1 MLAQATMRI
10 SPTTLAQ
17 ALSALP
23 RGEARGFR
31 FIGSDGQERYFP
43 YETLEAEAVRRAALL
58 AARGIEKGDR
68 VALVVPEGHEFV
80 LSFLGAVVAG
90 AVPVP
95 IFPRA
100 TFKASADYSDT
111 VGHIVDASESKL
123 LIAMNSN
130 LALLEP
136 VRSKLPIVTV
146 EALFAPGEP
155 PAFTPPALTP
165 DDLCFLQFTSGST
178 SRPKGVMVSHG
189 NLVANATAFLGPHG
203 LDRNERDIGVSWL
216 PLFHD
221 MGLIGFILGP
231 LIMDIPVVILPTAS
245 FARGPKIWLETIT
258 KYKGTITYAPN
269 FAYALASKRIKER
282 DLSSLDLSS
291 LRVAGCGAEPI
302 QAATLREF
310 ARALAPVGFKETA
323 YLPSYGMAESTLAI
337 TFHQLGRPPRVD
349 RIDAAALRQ
358 GEAKPST
365 ADNALELVGCGVPF
379 PEHELKIAGPD
390 GVSVA
395 ERTVGEI
402 WARGPSVSAGYYQ
415 NAEANAEGFPGD
427 GWLHTGDLGYLAD
440 GELFICGRSKDLII
454 VRGANFHPQD
464 LEWAVSELEGV
475 RRGNVVAFS
484 TQLDGEERL
493 VIAVECGS
501 VNAEAVRSRV
511 AARINEAFGLT
522 PHDVACVT
530 LGSLPK
536 TSSGKVQ
543 RRKTRELYLD
553 GALERHPPI
562 AQKGP

>member
-1 MLAQATMRI
+1 MLAQPTMQN
-10 SPTTLAQ
+10 PPNTLVE

-43 YETLEAEAVRRAALL
+43 YQALEAEAHRRAALL
-58 AARGIEKGDR
+58 AARGIGKGDR

-80 LSFLGAVVAG
+80 LSFLGIVVAG

-95 IFPRA
+95 VFPRA
-100 TFKASADYSDT
+100 TFKATADYSDT
-111 VGHIVDASESKL
+111 VGHIVDASRSKL
-123 LIAMNSN
+123 LVAMNAN
-130 LALLEP
+130 LSLVEP
-136 VRSKLPIVTV
+136 VRAKLPILTT
-146 EALFAPGEP
+146 EELFAAGEAPGFE
-155 PAFTPPALTP
+155 PPALTAA
-165 DDLCFLQFTSGST
+165 DLCFLQFTSGST

-189 NLVANATAFLGPHG
+189 NLIANATAFLGPHG
-203 LDRNERDIGVSWL
+203 LRRNDRDVGVSWL

-231 LIMDIPVVILPTAS
+231 LICDIPVVILPTAS

-282 DLSSLDLSS
+282 DLSTLDLSS

-302 QAATLREF
+302 QAGTLKEF
-310 ARALAPVGFKETA
+310 ARALAPVGFQETA

-337 TFHQLGRPPRVD
+337 TFHDLGTPLHVD
-349 RIDAAALRQ
+349 HVDAAALRR
-358 GEAKPST
+358 GEA
-365 ADNALELVGCGVPF
+365 LEGEGVELVGCGVPF
-379 PEHELKIAGPD
+379 PDHELKIAGPD
-390 GVSVA
+390 GASLP

-402 WARGPSVSAGYYQ
+402 WARGPSVSAGYYE
-415 NAEANAEGFPGD
+415 NDEANAEGFPGD
-427 GWLHTGDLGYLAD
+427 GWLHTGDLGYLAG

-454 VRGANFHPQD
+454 IRGANFHPQD

-475 RRGNVVAFS
+475 RRGNVVAFG
-484 TQLDGEERL
+484 TQLEGEERL
-493 VIAVECGS
+493 VLAVECGS
-501 VNAEAVRSRV
+501 ADAEAVRTRV
-511 AARINEAFGLT
+511 AARINEGFGLT
-522 PHDVACVT
+522 PYDVACVT

-553 GALERHPPI
+553 GALERHPLQ
-562 AQKGP
+562 AH

>member
-10 SPTTLAQ
+10 SPRTLVE

-31 FIGSDGQERYFP
+31 FIGSDAQERYFP
-43 YETLEAEAVRRAALL
+43 YQALEAEALRRASLL
-58 AARGIEKGDR
+58 AAHGIVQGDR

-80 LSFLGAVVAG
+80 LSFLGAVLAG

-111 VGHIVDASESKL
+111 VGHIVEASRSKL
-123 LIAMNSN
+123 LLAMNAN
-130 LALLEP
+130 LPLLEP
-136 VRSKLPIVTV
+136 VRAKLPIVAT
-146 EALFAPGEP
+146 EALFAPGEA

-165 DDLCFLQFTSGST
+165 DDLCFIQFTSGST
-178 SRPKGVMVSHG
+178 SRPKGVMISHG
-189 NLVANATAFLGPHG
+189 NLVANATAFLGPDG
-203 LDRNERDIGVSWL
+203 LNRNDSDVGVSWL

-231 LIMDIPVVILPTAS
+231 LICDIPVVILPTAS

-269 FAYALASKRIKER
+269 FAYALASKRVKQR
-282 DLSSLDLSS
+282 DLSTLDLSTV
-291 LRVAGCGAEPI
+291 RVAGCGAEPI
-302 QAATLREF
+302 QAATLHEF
-310 ARALAPVGFKETA
+310 ARAVAPAGFKETA
-323 YLPSYGMAESTLAI
+323 FLPSYGMAESTLAI
-337 TFHQLGRPPRVD
+337 TFHRLGTPVRVD
-349 RIDAAALRQ
+349 RVDAAALRH
-358 GEAKPST
+358 GEVKPGT
-365 ADNALELVGCGVPF
+365 ELELVGCGVPF
-379 PEHELKIAGPD
+379 PEHALKIAGPD
-390 GVSVA
+390 GASLP
-395 ERTVGEI
+395 ERAVGEI
-402 WARGPSVSAGYYQ
+402 WARGPSVSAGYFE
-415 NAEANAEGFPGD
+415 NDEANAESFPGD

-440 GELFICGRSKDLII
+440 GELFVCGRSKDLII
-454 VRGANFHPQD
+454 IRGANYHPQD

-493 VIAVECGS
+493 VLAAECAS
-501 VNAEAVRSRV
+501 ADAEAVRTRV
-511 AARINEAFGLT
+511 AARINEAFGLA
-522 PHDVACVT
+522 PYDVACVT

-543 RRKTRELYLD
+543 RRKTRDLYLD
-553 GALERHPPI
+553 GALERHGVTSP
-562 AQKGP
+562 

>member
-1 MLAQATMRI
+1 MLAQPTMQNPPR
-10 SPTTLAQ
+10 TLVE

-31 FIGSDGQERYFP
+31 FIGSDAQERYFP
-43 YETLEAEAVRRAALL
+43 YQALEAEALRRAALL
-58 AARGIEKGDR
+58 AAQGIQKGDR

-80 LSFLGAVVAG
+80 LSFLGAVCAG

-100 TFKASADYSDT
+100 TFKASSDYSDT
-111 VGHIVDASESKL
+111 VGHIVDASRSKL
-123 LIAMNSN
+123 LVAMNANAS
-130 LALLEP
+130 LLEP
-136 VRSKLPIVTV
+136 VRSKLPLVTA
-146 EALFAPGEP
+146 EQIFAPGEP
-155 PAFTPPALTP
+155 LSFTPPALTP
-165 DDLCFLQFTSGST
+165 EDLCFLQFTSGST
-178 SRPKGVMVSHG
+178 SRPKGVKVSHG

-203 LDRNERDIGVSWL
+203 LDRNDADIGVSWL

-231 LIMDIPVVILPTAS
+231 LICDIPVVILPTAS

-258 KYKGTITYAPN
+258 RHKGTITYAPN

-282 DLSSLDLSS
+282 DLPALDLST

-302 QAATLREF
+302 QAGTLREF
-310 ARALAPVGFKETA
+310 ARALAPAGFRETA
-323 YLPSYGMAESTLAI
+323 FLPSYGMAESTLAI
-337 TFHQLGRPPRVD
+337 TFHKLGTPPRVD
-349 RIDAAALRQ
+349 RVDAVALRH
-358 GEAKPST
+358 GEAQPS
-365 ADNALELVGCGVPF
+365 ADDGALELVGCGVPF
-379 PEHELKIAGPD
+379 PAHDLKVVD
-390 GVSVA
+390 GEGTSLS

-402 WARGPSVSAGYYQ
+402 WARGPSVSTGYYE
-415 NAEANAEGFPGD
+415 NPEANAEGFPGD

-440 GELFICGRSKDLII
+440 GQLFVCGRSKDLII
-454 VRGANFHPQD
+454 VRGANYHPQD

-475 RRGNVVAFS
+475 RRGNVVAFG

-493 VIAVECGS
+493 VLTVECASADAAS
-501 VNAEAVRSRV
+501 VRTRV

-522 PHDVACVT
+522 PYDVACVT

-553 GALERHPPI
+553 GALARHESV
-562 AQKGP
+562 AR